1 MTTSYNE
8 IKNLIQQHQAIQAHM
23 KFLIN
28 SLSTLSTSTPSNQE
42 VPYSI
47 PLKDRIALYRW
58 SLYDFREAIQL
69 QIELDDRIFIGSS
82 SIEEIFMDHQKIREQ
97 IDITIRLAENAVYH
111 NISQEEL
118 NIYSLNIIE
127 AVNKICESIGQHIA
141 KEDNLLK
148 QRLNMHA
155 IS

>member
-28 SLSTLSTSTPSNQE
+28 SLSTLSTPSNQDM
-42 VPYSI
+42 PYSI

-58 SLYDFREAIQL
+58 SLYDFKEAIQL
-69 QIELDDRIFIGSS
+69 QIELDDRIFLGTSS
-82 SIEEIFMDHQKIREQ
+82 TEEILREHQGIREQ
-97 IDITIRLAENAVYH
+97 INITIQLAENAVYH

-118 NIYSLNIIE
+118 NIYSLNIIK
-127 AVNKICESIGQHIA
+127 AVNKICESLEQHIT
-141 KEDNLLK
+141 KEDKLLK
-148 QRLNMHA
+148 QRLNTRVL
-155 IS
+155 S

>member
-28 SLSTLSTSTPSNQE
+28 SLSTISTQSNQE
-42 VPYSI
+42 VSYSM

-69 QIELDDRIFIGSS
+69 QIELDDRIFLGSS
-82 SIEEIFMDHQKIREQ
+82 STEEILREHQRIREQ

-127 AVNKICESIGQHIA
+127 AVNKICESIGQHIS

-148 QRLNMHA
+148 QSLNIHI

>member
-23 KFLIN
+23 RFLIN

-42 VPYSI
+42 VSYSI

-69 QIELDDRIFIGSS
+69 QIELDDRIFLGSS
-82 SIEEIFMDHQKIREQ
+82 STEDIFMDHQKIREQ

-118 NIYSLNIIE
+118 NIYSLNIIK
-127 AVNKICESIGQHIA
+127 AVNKICESIEQHMA

-148 QRLNMHA
+148 QRLNMYV

>member
-28 SLSTLSTSTPSNQE
+28 SLSTLSTQSNQE
-42 VPYSI
+42 VSYSI

-69 QIELDDRIFIGSS
+69 QIELDDRIFLGSS
-82 SIEEIFMDHQKIREQ
+82 STEEILREHQRIREQ
-97 IDITIRLAENAVYH
+97 IDIAIRLAENAVYH

-127 AVNKICESIGQHIA
+127 AVNKICESIEQHIA

-148 QRLNMHA
+148 QRLNIHV

>member
-28 SLSTLSTSTPSNQE
+28 SLSTLSTQSNQDM
-42 VPYSI
+42 PYSI

-58 SLYDFREAIQL
+58 SLYDFKEAIQL
-69 QIELDDRIFIGSS
+69 QIELDDRIFLGTSS
-82 SIEEIFMDHQKIREQ
+82 TEDILREHQGIREQ
-97 IDITIRLAENAVYH
+97 INIMIQLAENAVYH

-118 NIYSLNIIE
+118 NIYSLNIIK
-127 AVNKICESIGQHIA
+127 AVNNICESLEQHIT

-148 QRLNMHA
+148 QRLNTRVL
-155 IS
+155 S

>member
-28 SLSTLSTSTPSNQE
+28 SLSTISAQSNQE

-69 QIELDDRIFIGSS
+69 QIELDDRIFLDSS
-82 SIEEIFMDHQKIREQ
+82 STEEILREHERIREQ

-118 NIYSLNIIE
+118 NIYSLNIIK
-127 AVNKICESIGQHIA
+127 AVNKICESIEQHIA

-148 QRLNMHA
+148 QRLNIHV